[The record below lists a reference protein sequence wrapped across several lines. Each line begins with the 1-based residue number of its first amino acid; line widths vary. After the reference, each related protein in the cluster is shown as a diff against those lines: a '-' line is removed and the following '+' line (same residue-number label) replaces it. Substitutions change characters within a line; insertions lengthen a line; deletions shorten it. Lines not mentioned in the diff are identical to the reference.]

1 MRVVFDCFLDRD
13 EALEELKIYGRD
25 PRNADPIFTKEVS
38 YYKYN
43 MLFAMKLRLTSTRVS
58 LCSYSMVSKARPVI
72 RLELP

>member
-1 MRVVFDCFLDRD
+1 MFNYFLDRD

-38 YYKYN
+38 SYQYN
-43 MLFAMKLRLTSTRVS
+43 MLFTMKFRLTSARVS
-58 LCSYSMVSKARPVI
+58 LCSYGTVSKARPVI